1 MILKSR
7 ELILNKI
14 TNFTQ
19 NMKKNLSWELLDTCM
34 TTEIR
39 RLRRFLESPYFNKRA
54 DLVQLF
60 DVLLKYRIKEIVPT
74 KEEVWTIIFPETPF
88 DNQEMRLLLSY
99 FLKTQEQFLIVEK
112 MMSNDLEQHAN
123 LLSAYR
129 EKNLNRHFQKALNR
143 SEKALAKQTF
153 RHPEY
158 HFANFKLEQ
167 EKLLFQAKSGRTRA
181 LNVQNLEDNLDHAF
195 LSMKLRQ
202 ACTSLSHQAVF
213 NAQYRITLMEEILE
227 KAQQP
232 EFRDVPA
239 ISVYYHCYLALF
251 EANNEQHFQNFKQ
264 VLFKNT
270 GHFPTEEM
278 RSLYLLVINFCIKK
292 INANQHEYLREALD
306 LYKKGLEEVVLLEK
320 EKLSRFSYN
329 NIVGISLRLGDLKWA
344 SWFVETYK
352 NNLDASYR
360 DVTYSLSAARL
371 AFELKDFDKAL
382 SRLQTADY
390 NDLINSMVAKVLLL
404 KIYYKTNET
413 DLLYSHLKTMK
424 MFIQRNKKM
433 GYHYEN
439 WSNIVRYTQRLM
451 ELNFFDKKAI
461 QDLRCLIEK
470 EEILTEKRWLLSQL

>member
-1 MILKSR
+1 M
-7 ELILNKI
+7 E
-14 TNFTQ
+14 
-19 NMKKNLSWELLDTCM
+19 KNLSWVLINTFS
-34 TTEIR
+34 TTEMR
-39 RLRRFLESPYFNKRA
+39 RFRRFLESPYFNKRG

-60 DVLLKYRIKEIVPT
+60 EALLHFRIKEIVP
-74 KEEVWTIIFPETPF
+74 ESQAIWAIIFPNKPF
-88 DNQEMRLLLSY
+88 DSQEMRLLLSY
-99 FLKTQEQFLIVEK
+99 FLKAQEQFLIVEK
-112 MMSNDLEQHAN
+112 MMDNDLEKHAN

-129 EKNLNRHFQKALNR
+129 EKNLNRHFQKALKR

-213 NAQYRITLMEEILE
+213 NAQYRITLMAEILE

-232 EFRDVPA
+232 HFINIPA

-270 GHFPTEEM
+270 GQFPKEEM

-320 EKLSRFSYN
+320 GKLSRFSYN
-329 NIVGISLRLGDLKWA
+329 NIVGISLRLGDFDWA
-344 SWFVETYK
+344 AWFVERYK

-360 DVTYSLSAARL
+360 EVTYSLSSARL
-371 AFELKDFDKAL
+371 EFERKDFDKAL
-382 SRLQTADY
+382 SHLQTADY

-404 KIYYKTNET
+404 KIYFETNEI
-413 DLLYSHLKTMK
+413 DLLDAHLKTMK
-424 MFIQRNKKM
+424 MFIRRNKKM
-433 GYHYEN
+433 GYHYQN

-451 ELNFFDKKAI
+451 ELNFFDKTAV
-461 QDLRCLIEK
+461 QELRKLIEK
-470 EEILTEKRWLLSQL
+470 EEVLTEKRWFLEHL